1 MSLDPNLQPIADGL
15 AAQSAQDDAQKGQ
28 IVTLQGSLAA
38 AQAQV
43 ANLQNTITAL
53 QLDDSTVQAMVAK
66 LTPQL
71 AAAEGQVAALQAQIA
86 NLFTAQDVLT
96 SKGVTIF
103 AALQTHKRS
112 PQVVGTTVNQDQEI
126 LLQWGDAGGT
136 KADSNPTTVVKPHG
150 TLVFV
155 PGTATTP
162 AHLAFTP
169 AAANDNEFLFM
180 PLPVPPDSAYLFYS
194 SRTYQCTAAEKAALG
209 MPESDSQRILAGW
222 VYNFGTQGNPAGF
235 RFYQYGAPGHWVLIE
250 PVIPVPDFVTAPVK
264 FETISSID
272 TVAHT
277 VTRIAVRINGGPWIA
292 VNMVMQAYN
301 TGNSALNKYTCAVQ
315 LDSLGAAA
323 GTLPPPTGMSVIDVE
338 ERYL

>member
-1 MSLDPNLQPIADGL
+1 MSLDPKLQPIADGL

-28 IVTLQGSLAA
+28 IALLQNANATVQGQLSD
-38 AQAQV
+38 AQAQIGS
-43 ANLQNTITAL
+43 LG
-53 QLDDSTVQAMVAK
+53 K
-66 LTPQL
+66 QL
-71 AAAEGQVAALQAQIA
+71 AAVDMDDETAQGEIVALTKQIGTM
-86 NLFTAQDVLT
+86 FTAQDVLT

-112 PQVVGTTVNQDQEI
+112 PQVVGTKVNQDQEI

-136 KADSNPTTVVKPHG
+136 KADSNPTATVKPHG

-162 AHLAFTP
+162 AHLGFTP

-180 PLPVPPDSAYLFYS
+180 PLPIPPDSAYLFYS

-222 VYNFGTQGNPAGF
+222 VYNFGTQLHPTGF

-277 VTRIAVRINGGPWIA
+277 VTRIAIRINGGPWQL
-292 VNMVMQAYN
+292 VNMVLPAYN
-301 TGNSALNKYTCAVQ
+301 TGNAALNKYTCAIQ
-315 LDSLGAAA
+315 LDTLGAAA

>member
-1 MSLDPNLQPIADGL
+1 MSLLPNLQDISDGL

-28 IVTLQGSLAA
+28 IALLQDANGKLQDVNASLND
-38 AQAQV
+38 QFTVEQK
-43 ANLQNTITAL
+43 ANTAL
-53 QLDDSTVQAMVAK
+53 QD
-66 LTPQL
+66 
-71 AAAEGQVAALQAQIA
+71 QIA
-86 NLFTAQDVLT
+86 TMFTAQDVLT

-112 PQVVGTTVNQDQEI
+112 PQVVGPKVNQDQEI

-155 PGTATTP
+155 PGTATAP
-162 AHLAFTP
+162 GHLAFNP
-169 AAANDNEFLFM
+169 AAGNDNEFFFM
-180 PLPVPPDSAYLFYS
+180 PLPLELPTPTSEPGLFYS
-194 SRTYQCTAAEKAALG
+194 SRTYQCTAAEAKALTC
-209 MPESDSQRILAGW
+209 PESDSQYIGAGW
-222 VYNFGTQGNPAGF
+222 VYNFGTQLHPTGF

-250 PVIPVPDFVTAPVK
+250 PVIPVPDFVTVPVK

-277 VTRIAVRINGGPWIA
+277 VTRIAIRINGGPWIA

-301 TGNSALNKYTCAVQ
+301 TGNAALNKYTCAVQ
-315 LDSLGAAA
+315 LDTLGAAA
-323 GTLPPPTGMSVIDVE
+323 GTLPPSTGMSVIDVE

>member
-1 MSLDPNLQPIADGL
+1 MALVQNLQSVSDGL

-28 IVTLQGSLAA
+28 IVTLQGSLSD

-43 ANLQNTITAL
+43 VS
-53 QLDDSTVQAMVAK
+53 LDK
-66 LTPQL
+66 QL
-71 AAAEGQVAALQAQIA
+71 AAVDLDDASAQAEVIALTKQIA
-86 NLFTAQDVLT
+86 TMFTAQDVLT

-136 KADSNPTTVVKPHG
+136 KADSNPTTVAKPHG

-162 AHLAFTP
+162 GHLAFNP
-169 AAANDNEFLFM
+169 AAGNDNEFFFM
-180 PLPVPPDSAYLFYS
+180 PLPLELPTPTSEPSLFYS
-194 SRTYQCTAAEKAALG
+194 SRTYQCTAAEAKALTC
-209 MPESDSQRILAGW
+209 PESDIQYIGAGW
-222 VYNFGTQGNPAGF
+222 VYNFGTQLYPTGF
-235 RFYQYGAPGHWVLIE
+235 RFYQYGAPGNWVLIE

-277 VTRIAVRINGGPWIA
+277 VTRIAIRINGGPWQL
-292 VNMVMQAYN
+292 VNMVLPAYN
-301 TGNSALNKYTCAVQ
+301 TGNAALNKYTCAIQ
-315 LDSLGAAA
+315 LDTLGAAA